1 MDARTRQTREA
12 RSTGSALIL
21 TVVLT
26 TVLAIVGILFV
37 MLSRMDRISA
47 TASSQARQLDLA
59 VDAVIAAI
67 DDQLAQDTPGV
78 VLDQAGMPVAEY
90 EDYPNARDLWLAS
103 LEPDPNG
110 GKNPFWPQVSVLQG
124 SSVISR
130 LRAEIVTERQAI
142 DPNESQQSPAD
153 ADGDGVADA
162 VWVKLQDVATGKAQP
177 VYAAVRIIDH
187 GAMLNVNSAYTLDA
201 AGPVSGQDGSNQ
213 MQIDL
218 VAMAMRKVQDANA
231 VALSRE
237 LNNLRTGG
245 EDPCAYL
252 SKVVWDYGDPPAP
265 FCPFDLSDE
274 LELRNRFLLNN
285 REGTLQAS
293 EVVVSRIERLW
304 RYSPKAGSW
313 VFCPAGAE
321 SKDVPYDDPSGDI
334 PKWLARAA
342 WVEPGGEYDYRHVS
356 TTMSMDR
363 VIDPLGRRTLNVN
376 TIRDAND
383 VNDLYQ
389 VLVEGGM
396 AQAEAAQVAVNIRDF
411 VDSDT
416 TVSPF
421 KPAGS
426 AVTYYGM
433 EPQPFIRQIGFKIS
447 GIDPVNQAN
456 NEFMVELHN
465 PYDVD
470 IDLSSFTL
478 FLLDSKDERAGL
490 VAFKNGEQIKA
501 RQSLVLINKAAATL
515 GQGLGDRRNYDSLV
529 LALYGPQGQSFALS
543 LKRDLLLVRNA
554 GGLWVDRQRTD
565 GAWFDWSKVKDL
577 AQYYAR
583 ENGGWKIL
591 YPRMPRYAN
600 APFLFLSPK
609 YNLPQPQPIVTVPAS
624 AAKGFATLGDVGR
637 IFRIGPSVDA
647 NSPTG
652 LIHVL
657 DQTPQ
662 PSEDRICLNV
672 ADPCVA
678 GVFQRL
684 TVLAPERFGH
694 AATETRVKGR
704 INVNTA
710 PAFVLERLPWLAWA
724 SDTKLKGAGRMG
736 QAIVADREVHGPF
749 RSISDLMRVPE
760 MECLMDTVNDQS
772 PNGPD
777 LTADS
782 EPNDLEERDL
792 LFDRISNLVTV
803 RSDVFSACIL
813 VRIGVDGPQRRV
825 LAILD
830 RSGVTRSGGK
840 VQCLALHVV
849 PDPR

>member
-1 MDARTRQTREA
+1 
-12 RSTGSALIL
+12 LIL

-47 TASSQARQLDLA
+47 SASSQARQLDLA

-67 DDQLAQDTPGV
+67 DDQLAQDVPGV
-78 VLDQAGMPVAEY
+78 VLDKAGRPVAEY
-90 EDYPNARDLWLAS
+90 EDCPNARDVWLAS

-110 GKNPFWPQVSVLQG
+110 GKTPFWPQVSVLQG
-124 SSVISR
+124 TQPISR
-130 LRAEIVTERQAI
+130 LRAEIVTERTAI
-142 DPNESQQSPAD
+142 DPNESSPAD

-162 VWVKLQDVATGKAQP
+162 CWFRLQDVATGKAQP

-187 GAMLNVNSAYTLDA
+187 GAMLNVNSAYTLDT
-201 AGPVSGQDGSNQ
+201 AGPASGQDGSNQ

-231 VALSRE
+231 AALSRE
-237 LNNLRTGG
+237 LNNLRAGG

-252 SKVVWDYGDPPAP
+252 SKVVWNYGDAPAP

-285 REGTLQAS
+285 REGFQGP

-304 RYSPKAGSW
+304 RYGPKSASW

-334 PKWLARAA
+334 PKWLARAT
-342 WVEPGGEYDYRHVS
+342 WVEPGGDYDYRHIS
-356 TTMSMDR
+356 TTVNMDR
-363 VIDPLGRRTLNVN
+363 VIDPLGRRMLNVN
-376 TIRDAND
+376 AIRDAND
-383 VNDLYQ
+383 VNDLYK
-389 VLVEGGM
+389 VLMEGGLE
-396 AQAEAAQVAVNIRDF
+396 QTEAAQVAVNIRDF

-416 TVSPF
+416 TVTAF

-426 AVTYYGM
+426 SVTYYGM
-433 EPQPFIRQIGFKIS
+433 EPQPFVRQIGFKVS
-447 GIDPVNQAN
+447 GTDPVNQAN

-465 PYDVD
+465 PYDAD
-470 IDLSSFTL
+470 IELSSFTL
-478 FLLDSKDERAGL
+478 FLLDSKGERAGL
-490 VAFKNGEQIKA
+490 VAFKNGERIKA
-501 RQSLVLINKAAATL
+501 RQSLVLVNRAAATL
-515 GQGLGDRRNYDSLV
+515 GQGLGDRKNYDNLV

-543 LKRDLLLVRNA
+543 QKRDLLLIRTDSA
-554 GGLWVDRQRTD
+554 ALWCDRQRTD
-565 GAWFDWSKVKDL
+565 NAWFDWGKIKDV

-583 ENGGWKIL
+583 DNGGWKIL

-600 APFLFLSPK
+600 APFLSPK
-609 YNLPQPQPIVTVPAS
+609 YNLPQPQPILTASGS

-637 IFRIGPSVDA
+637 VFRMGPSADA

-652 LIHVL
+652 LIRVL

-662 PSEDRICLNV
+662 PSDEQVCLNV

-684 TVLAPERFGH
+684 TVLAPESFGH

-704 INVNTA
+704 ININTA

-724 SDTKLKGAGRMG
+724 SDTKLKATGRWIG
-736 QAIVADREVHGPF
+736 QAIVADRAIHGPF

-760 MECLMDTVNDQS
+760 MECLVDTVNDQS

-803 RSDVFSACIL
+803 RSDVFSAYIL

-830 RSGVTRSGGK
+830 RSGLARSGGK
-840 VQCLALHVV
+840 VQCIALHVV